1 MKTGEV
7 QDPGGGAEPH
17 LEVDGWTSWLD
28 GWTSWLYDDESSQ
41 K

>member
-17 LEVDGWTSWLD
+17 LEVDGWTSWL
-28 GWTSWLYDDESSQ
+28 YDDESSQ

>member
-7 QDPGGGAEPH
+7 QDPGGGGAEPH
-17 LEVDGWTSWLD
+17 LEVDGWTSWL
-28 GWTSWLYDDESSQ
+28 YDDESSQ